1 MNRISSGCYKLVEK
15 LEACGFLK
23 GPAFMA
29 GYVFF
34 LKHFSLYWWRLT
46 ERNETRMLLESLE
59 PGMTVVDVGANVGY
73 YTILMSQKV
82 GNSGKV
88 FAFEPDPLNFNI
100 LEYHAKRYRCANLV
114 LEQKAVLSQSGSG
127 RLYQSQSNP
136 GDHRIYDLRDGRK
149 SIPVEIVSLDDY
161 FKNIKNPIDFIK
173 IDVQGAEMAVIDGM
187 SDLLSDPSKTK
198 NLQALIEFCP
208 LALEEF
214 GSHAKEFLKKLGSWG
229 LKIRLLDPNTKDWEP
244 IRPESL
250 TWDHWTREGYVN
262 LLCSRKTL

>member
-1 MNRISSGCYKLVEK
+1 LKI
-15 LEACGFLK
+15 LEASGFPK

-46 ERNETRMLLESLE
+46 ERNETTTLVESIE

-73 YTILMSQKV
+73 YTILMSKKV
-82 GNSGKV
+82 GDSGKV
-88 FAFEPDPLNFNI
+88 FAFEPEPLNFKI
-100 LEYHAKRYRCANLV
+100 LEYHAKRYRCTNLV

-136 GDHRIYDLRDGRK
+136 GDHRIYDLRDGRR
-149 SIPVEIVSLDDY
+149 SIPAEIVSLDDY
-161 FKNIKNPIDFIK
+161 FEDIENPIDFIK

-187 SDLLSDPSKTK
+187 SDLLSHPSKTK
-198 NLQALIEFCP
+198 NLQTLIEFCP
-208 LALEEF
+208 LALQEF
-214 GSHAKEFLKKLGSWG
+214 GSDPREFLTTLDSWG
-229 LKIRLLDPNTKDWEP
+229 LKIRLLDGKKKNTGP

-250 TWDHWTREGYVN
+250 TWDHWTPETYVN
-262 LLCSRKTL
+262 LFCSRKTV